1 MKANLCPFVLREK
14 ELKLKYLCLFIA
26 VDCTMMPSVEKNLRL
41 RTQITCFILQIFAT
55 ATKVKIVLFN

>member
-1 MKANLCPFVLREK
+1 MKANLCPFILREK
-14 ELKLKYLCLFIA
+14 ELKLKYLCLFFA

-55 ATKVKIVLFN
+55 AAKVKIVLF